1 MKNSSGIRFIG
12 LSFIGAVL
20 FFLPVY
26 QGMIPVVLL
35 INTIKLCL
43 GELLPLVAVISC
55 TALAVEL
62 AAARIFKIP
71 VMEEYFKG
79 PFHRQRRRQ

>member
-35 INTIKLCL
+35 INAIK
-43 GELLPLVAVISC
+43 
-55 TALAVEL
+55 
-62 AAARIFKIP
+62 
-71 VMEEYFKG
+71 
-79 PFHRQRRRQ
+79 